1 MSSNKQAITLSE
13 EVDEER
19 HRKRILRT
27 RVLIMSLVLALL
39 IPAIVVGAVESQVP
53 LHRIHAPEPVRTT
66 ALPSPTGE
74 DFYTCVSEGH
84 NGCWTPSLPSGGS
97 PYMHDGQWPTRSKK
111 CVVKAGGDPKGDD
124 APAILDAFTQCKSD
138 GHIIFEN
145 TTYYV
150 GTVMNTTGL
159 QGVDVEVNGTLLWSD
174 DVQYWLQNSLPVG
187 FQNQS
192 SAWIFG
198 GDDVHF
204 YGHGFGTLDGN
215 GQVWY
220 DYNAG
225 RSNLHGRPHAITIS
239 QSTNSVVEGLRF
251 VQSQMWT
258 MTVARSERVLLQD
271 IYVNSSAAPGRDFRS
286 IVNTDGVD
294 VSCLHPNC
302 GRITIDIYADCLC
315 RQHYFPSLGG

>member
-1 MSSNKQAITLSE
+1 MDDNKTPTPVEQ
-13 EVDEER
+13 EVEKQK
-19 HRKRILRT
+19 RKRFRMRLG
-27 RVLIMSLVLALL
+27 IMLAVVGLL
-39 IPAIVVGAVESQVP
+39 IPTIVVAAVETQIP
-53 LHRIHAPEPVRTT
+53 LHRGRVHPPKPVTTIAPTAPE
-66 ALPSPTGE
+66 GE
-74 DFYTCVSEGH
+74 DFYDCVALGH
-84 NGCWTPSLPSGGS
+84 NGCWKPSLPGTDS
-97 PYMHDGQWPTRSKK
+97 PYTHDGEWPERSKK
-111 CVVKAGGDPKGDD
+111 CVVKAGGDPNGDD
-124 APAILDAFTQCKSD
+124 TPAILDAFTECKTD
-138 GHIIFEN
+138 GHIVFEN

-159 QGVDVEVNGTLLWSD
+159 KGVDVEVNGTLLWSD
-174 DVQYWLQNSLPVG
+174 NVQYWLANSLPVG

-192 SAWIFG
+192 SAWLFG

-220 DYNAG
+220 DYNQG

-294 VSCLHPNC
+294 VS
-302 GRITIDIYADCLC
+302 TIKPLSC
-315 RQHYFPSLGG
+315 RSY